1 MKHHGSVITAIIIIF
16 LFSLAGACSRSVKTE
31 DPPELPLRK
40 LTAQEEQLSQVDNA
54 FGLKLFREI
63 NRQDNTQNIFISPLS
78 VSLALSMAVNGAEGR
93 TRDQMIQTLEMH
105 DLSLE
110 DINQANRSLTEYLVG
125 IERDVT
131 LQIANS
137 IWYRS
142 GYPIKDSFLNVNRTY
157 YLAEVNPLDFS
168 SQSAIDR
175 INRWVSD
182 KTYQQIPT
190 ILDQI
195 DPMSMM
201 FIINAIYFKGTWTF
215 QFDPKKT
222 LSAPFYPETGD
233 EMTCDMM
240 EQESRLDYLETEL
253 LQGVNLPYGDS
264 LFYMTILLPRDGH
277 SVNEILDRLSQSE
290 WDQWRSGF
298 RSDSVHL
305 RLPRFRTEYE
315 LKLNDVLKSL
325 GMNDAFIPGQAD
337 FSGIT
342 DQMIYISEVRHKSMV
357 EVNEEGTVAAAVT
370 IIDFRNTCV
379 PDIRFMTVNRPFIFV
394 IHNRQTGTI
403 LFIGKLSKPEYQ

>member
-1 MKHHGSVITAIIIIF
+1 MNRHGSVITTIIVIL
-16 LFSLAGACSRSVKTE
+16 LFSLVGVCSRSVKPE
-31 DPPELPLRK
+31 EQPELPLHK
-40 LTAQEEQLSQVDNA
+40 LTDQEEQLSQVDNA

-63 NRQDNTQNIFISPLS
+63 NRQDNSQNIFISPLS
-78 VSLALSMAVNGAEGR
+78 VSLALSMAVNGAAGQ

-125 IERDVT
+125 MDRDVA

-137 IWYRS
+137 IWYRN
-142 GYPIKDSFLNVNRTY
+142 GYPVKDSFLNVNRTY
-157 YLAEVNPLDFS
+157 YLAEVNSLDFS

-182 KTYQQIPT
+182 KTFNRIPT

-222 LSAPFYPETGD
+222 VPAPFYPETGG

-240 EQESRLDYLETEL
+240 DQEARLDYQETEL
-253 LQGVNLPYGDS
+253 MQAVNLPYGDS
-264 LFYMTILLPRDGH
+264 LFYMAILLPRVGH
-277 SVNEILDRLSQSE
+277 TVNEIMDQFSQSQ

-298 RSDSVHL
+298 LSDSVHL
-305 RLPRFRTEYE
+305 SLPRFKTEYE
-315 LKLNDVLKSL
+315 IKLNDVLQSL
-325 GMNDAFIPGQAD
+325 GMSDAFIPEQAD
-337 FSGIT
+337 FSAIT
-342 DQMIYISEVRHKSMV
+342 DRSIYISQVRHKSMV
-357 EVNEEGTVAAAVT
+357 EVNEEGTVAAAAT
-370 IIDFRNTCV
+370 IIDFRDTCV
-379 PDIRFMTVNRPFIFV
+379 PDIRFITVNRPFIIV
-394 IHNRQTGTI
+394 IHNQQTGTI